1 MKLNKNNIVITG
13 GGTAGHIYPGIAVA
27 DEIKNIKTNDELKIY
42 WIGCSKGM
50 DRSIVEKSMV
60 LKNHNGQSAIYA
72 FKGIPSGKLRRYFSI
87 KNFFDLFNIFFGFV
101 KSFFILLKIK
111 PAALFSKG
119 GFVSVPPCIAAKLL
133 GIPVYIH
140 ECDFTL
146 GLANRINAKS
156 AKTIFVS
163 YEETKSK
170 MATVYK
176 NKTITTGN
184 PIRPV
189 FYNANKENGMSI
201 LELNEQNNKPI
212 LLVLGGSLG
221 AKQIN
226 NLIYQNIEWICQN
239 FTVIHQTGLVN
250 NSNETEEKLVHTYG
264 TSYKPFS
271 FIHQNMQ
278 DVLSCAD
285 VVLSRAG
292 ANSIWET
299 AVLNKPMIL
308 IPLCGTGTR
317 GDQVDNAL
325 YFESKNCAKVLIGE
339 NANSINLKDSLSY
352 MLDDKN
358 RSNMQEQLKLLVGQ
372 NMPAKTIAKT
382 IIEGIEG

>member
-50 DRSIVEKSMV
+50 DRSIVEKSM
-60 LKNHNGQSAIYA
+60 LIKNHNGQSAIYG

-170 MATVYK
+170 MPTVYK

-184 PIRPV
+184 PIRSV
-189 FYNANKENGMSI
+189 FYNANKANGMSI

-250 NSNETEEKLVHTYG
+250 NSNETEANLVHTYG

-308 IPLCGTGTR
+308 IPLCGAGTR

-339 NANSINLKDSLSY
+339 NANSINLKDLLSY

>member
-1 MKLNKNNIVITG
+1 
-13 GGTAGHIYPGIAVA
+13 
-27 DEIKNIKTNDELKIY
+27 
-42 WIGCSKGM
+42 M
-50 DRSIVEKSMV
+50 DRSIVEKSM
-60 LKNHNGQSAIYA
+60 LIKNHNGQSAIYA

-189 FYNANKENGMSI
+189 FYNANKANGMSI

-250 NSNETEEKLVHTYG
+250 NSNETEANLVHTYG

-308 IPLCGTGTR
+308 IPLCGAGTR

>member
-50 DRSIVEKSMV
+50 DRSIVEKSM
-60 LKNHNGQSAIYA
+60 LIKNHNGQSAIYA

-170 MATVYK
+170 MPTVYK

-189 FYNANKENGMSI
+189 FYNANKANGMSI
-201 LELNEQNNKPI
+201 LELNEQNSKPI

-250 NSNETEEKLVHTYG
+250 NSNETEANLVHTYG

-308 IPLCGTGTR
+308 IPLCGAGTR

>member
-50 DRSIVEKSMV
+50 DKSIVEKSMV

-201 LELNEQNNKPI
+201 LELNEQKNKPI

-250 NSNETEEKLVHTYG
+250 NSNETEEKLVHTYKS
-264 TSYKPFS
+264 SYKPFS

-325 YFESKNCAKVLIGE
+325 YFESKNCAKVLIGD

-382 IIEGIEG
+382 IIEGVEG

>member
-1 MKLNKNNIVITG
+1 M
-13 GGTAGHIYPGIAVA
+13 
-27 DEIKNIKTNDELKIY
+27 
-42 WIGCSKGM
+42 
-50 DRSIVEKSMV
+50 
-60 LKNHNGQSAIYA
+60 
-72 FKGIPSGKLRRYFSI
+72 
-87 KNFFDLFNIFFGFV
+87 FNIFFGFV

-189 FYNANKENGMSI
+189 FYNANKSNGMSI

-250 NSNETEEKLVHTYG
+250 NSNETEANLVHTYG

-308 IPLCGTGTR
+308 IPLCGAGTR

>member
-50 DRSIVEKSMV
+50 DRSIVEKSM
-60 LKNHNGQSAIYA
+60 LIKNHNGQSAIYA

-170 MATVYK
+170 MPTVYK

-189 FYNANKENGMSI
+189 FYNANKANGMSI

-250 NSNETEEKLVHTYG
+250 NSNETEANLVHTYG

>member
-50 DRSIVEKSMV
+50 DRSIVEKSM
-60 LKNHNGQSAIYA
+60 LIKNHNGQSAIYA

-170 MATVYK
+170 MPTVYK

-189 FYNANKENGMSI
+189 FYNANKANGMSI
-201 LELNEQNNKPI
+201 LELNEQNKKPI

-250 NSNETEEKLVHTYG
+250 NSNETEANLVHTYG

-352 MLDDKN
+352 MLDEKN

>member
-50 DRSIVEKSMV
+50 DRSIVEKSM
-60 LKNHNGQSAIYA
+60 LIKNHNGQSAIYA
-72 FKGIPSGKLRRYFSI
+72 FKGIPAGKLRRYFSI

-156 AKTIFVS
+156 AITIFVS

-189 FYNANKENGMSI
+189 FYNANKSNGMSI

-250 NSNETEEKLVHTYG
+250 NSNETEANLVHTYG

-308 IPLCGTGTR
+308 IPLCGAGTR